1 MADNMRE
8 TRQWQRW
15 VPLVFAAIVLIALAV
30 FPAWVAV
37 PAAAGLAVL
46 YLMFSPV
53 RVVPPSRP

>member
-1 MADNMRE
+1 MRE

-15 VPLVFAAIVLIALAV
+15 VPPIFAAIALIALALL
-30 FPAWVAV
+30 PAWATV

-53 RVVPPSRP
+53 RAVPPRRP